1 MIRLFYVSQVKRF
14 VLLGFAAGVVLS
26 MIARFMIRG
35 MVVQEVAWHVSLRNQ
50 LGHPFAYYS
59 QLALLLLAMLYE
71 LGYGVLG
78 GLIGYLFFRLKHR
91 HSGFSVFFTRT
102 FKTGGAIVFLL
113 LFYLFLRVDLV
124 NQYDTT
130 IMSAVPHPTMSQFLS
145 TKFVKTLSYL
155 FLPSML
161 ATPEGGFSNHNAPT
175 TQSTG
180 SQPNQTY
187 QNQPGSPTQPPTGY
201 TPPGSQ
207 IFVPIPTSAGQ
218 PLPPGSSTSGGSTT
232 PQSGGGLPSANEL
245 LAGLNSYRQQ
255 HGVSTLQWDGTLA
268 HYAQQRADFYV
279 SRGSIDG
286 GAGFRTFK
294 AQDGPFALG
303 FQNIGELSNYG
314 VSDTAYGLFA
324 NYFASFA
331 STNSVQLSAAW
342 IYAGIGVNG
351 TAIEVVFGQRK
362 CVKVER
368 AQCY

>member
-1 MIRLFYVSQVKRF
+1 MLRLFYVSQVKRY
-14 VLLGFAAGVVLS
+14 VLLGFVAGIVLS
-26 MIARFMIRG
+26 MLARFVVRG
-35 MVVQEVAWHVSLRNQ
+35 MAVQEVVWHITLRNQ

-71 LGYGVLG
+71 LGYGLLG
-78 GLIGYLFFRLKHR
+78 GLVGFLLFRIKHR

-102 FKTGGAIVFLL
+102 FKTGGAILLLL

-124 NQYDTT
+124 NKYDITV
-130 IMSAVPHPTMSQFLS
+130 MSAVPHPTMSQFLS
-145 TKFVKTLSYL
+145 TNFVKTLSYL

-161 ATPEGGFSNHNAPT
+161 ATPERGFPNHTTPSNPN
-175 TQSTG
+175 TG
-180 SQPNQTY
+180 SPPNQT
-187 QNQPGSPTQPPTGY
+187 NQPPPGSPTQPPTVY
-201 TPPGSQ
+201 NPGSQ
-207 IFVPIPTSAGQ
+207 TFVPLPTSAGQ
-218 PLPPGSSTSGGSTT
+218 PLPPGSSTSGGGSSST
-232 PQSGGGLPSANEL
+232 PQGGLPSASEL
-245 LAGLNSYRQQ
+245 LTGLNSYRQQ
-255 HGVSTLQWDGTLA
+255 HGVSTLQWDSTLA
-268 HYAQQRADFYV
+268 SYAQQRADFYV

-331 STNSVQLSAAW
+331 STNSVQLSPVW